1 MFLRYHAH
9 EFKNRPRFTVFITK
23 TTAARGL
30 VIFISTTLKG
40 NRPMYVRRG
49 GAADLEHLGLYST
62 QLVETSCRHSSA
74 LEKKT
79 FPDLEFDRTRI
90 VSSNFTYKSLS
101 YPIHRQTRKPTGSQ
115 SSRLSGSGGKEK
127 KTLAEG
133 WAAQNNFYHTMLRIS
148 QELLFVTGEKLPDN
162 DVDHIFKLTG
172 MEEDLDGNIKYEGL
186 RTKITFVYAWP
197 SA

>member
-40 NRPMYVRRG
+40 NMYVRRG
-49 GAADLEHLGLYST
+49 GAADLEHLGLQYAVSRA
-62 QLVETSCRHSSA
+62 CRHSSA
-74 LEKKT
+74 LEKT

-101 YPIHRQTRKPTGSQ
+101 YPIHRQTRKPTGSHNLLAC
-115 SSRLSGSGGKEK
+115 RVPEVKKK

-133 WAAQNNFYHTMLRIS
+133 
-148 QELLFVTGEKLPDN
+148 
-162 DVDHIFKLTG
+162 
-172 MEEDLDGNIKYEGL
+172 
-186 RTKITFVYAWP
+186 
-197 SA
+197 